1 MRPMFLSSMQ
11 RFKLWVVNVLNTF
24 PNLIRLSLD
33 KDRRKNIALMEETL
47 AKQQSVQLEM
57 DEKQTTLLEEVEIG
71 NVSETLLC

>member
-1 MRPMFLSSMQ
+1 MQ

-47 AKQQSVQLEM
+47 AKQQSVQLEL

-71 NVSETLLC
+71 NVSENLLC